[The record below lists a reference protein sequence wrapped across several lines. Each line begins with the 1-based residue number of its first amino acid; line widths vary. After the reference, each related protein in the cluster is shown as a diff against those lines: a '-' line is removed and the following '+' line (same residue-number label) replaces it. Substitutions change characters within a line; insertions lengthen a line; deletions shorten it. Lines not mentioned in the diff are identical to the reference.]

1 MPTEVLAKSYLRTP
15 EPAAARRS
23 RGPVA
28 AVAAFDMPRD
38 PVRAMPVPA
47 QRRKSTALRMP
58 SRTTPVSLPVIG
70 GMLRVADVATTLLAA
85 LVAFMLTEPDLP
97 LPAGYYAAIAVL
109 GGLVVAN
116 VLHLLGSYRTDLLR
130 SGNLAVSRI
139 LMAGAVMAA
148 TVAGVMT
155 MSGMPL
161 ESSMIWL
168 ALWGIIGL
176 LPPLVSRALLAE
188 RIEYWRQS
196 GRLQQRIAVFG
207 AGPVGQGYLRRVNGD
222 TADCR
227 IIGVYDDRQQRLP
240 DLCMGHAI
248 RGNCDDLVADIRQ
261 GHIDQVVIALP
272 LSAERRIGA
281 IVDTLRQVAVDIS
294 LCLDA
299 DGWRPAECPDGEA
312 ALLALERRPLRDW
325 KGIAKDIEDRI
336 VAGAILVMITPLL
349 AAIAALIR
357 LDSPGPVLFRQKRHG
372 LNNELIEVLKFRTMY
387 HHASDPN
394 AAQLTRRNDPR
405 VTRIGAFLRRTSLD
419 ELPQFI
425 NVLRG
430 EMSVVG
436 PRPHAV
442 SAKAGGLL
450 YADAVRNY
458 NWRHRMKPG
467 ITGWAQVSGWRGE
480 TERVEQIQKRVEHDI
495 YYIENWS
502 VLMDLQIIL
511 STILGG
517 FAGKNAY

>member
-1 MPTEVLAKSYLRTP
+1 
-15 EPAAARRS
+15 
-23 RGPVA
+23 
-28 AVAAFDMPRD
+28 
-38 PVRAMPVPA
+38 
-47 QRRKSTALRMP
+47 
-58 SRTTPVSLPVIG
+58 
-70 GMLRVADVATTLLAA
+70 
-85 LVAFMLTEPDLP
+85 
-97 LPAGYYAAIAVL
+97 
-109 GGLVVAN
+109 
-116 VLHLLGSYRTDLLR
+116 
-130 SGNLAVSRI
+130 
-139 LMAGAVMAA
+139 
-148 TVAGVMT
+148 
-155 MSGMPL
+155 
-161 ESSMIWL
+161 
-168 ALWGIIGL
+168 
-176 LPPLVSRALLAE
+176 
-188 RIEYWRQS
+188 
-196 GRLQQRIAVFG
+196 
-207 AGPVGQGYLRRVNGD
+207 
-222 TADCR
+222 
-227 IIGVYDDRQQRLP
+227 
-240 DLCMGHAI
+240 
-248 RGNCDDLVADIRQ
+248 
-261 GHIDQVVIALP
+261 
-272 LSAERRIGA
+272 
-281 IVDTLRQVAVDIS
+281 
-294 LCLDA
+294 
-299 DGWRPAECPDGEA
+299 
-312 ALLALERRPLRDW
+312 
-325 KGIAKDIEDRI
+325 
-336 VAGAILVMITPLL
+336 MITPLL

>member
-1 MPTEVLAKSYLRTP
+1 MQ
-15 EPAAARRS
+15 
-23 RGPVA
+23 
-28 AVAAFDMPRD
+28 RD
-38 PVRAMPVPA
+38 RVRLLPVPA
-47 QRRKSTALRMP
+47 QRRESAALRMP
-58 SRTTPVSLPVIG
+58 LPVSLPVIG
-70 GMLRVADVATTLLAA
+70 GMLRVADIATTLLAA
-85 LVAFMLTEPDLP
+85 LVAFLLTEPDLP
-97 LPAGYYAAIAVL
+97 LPPGYYAAMAAF

-116 VLHLLGSYRTDLLR
+116 VLHLLGSYRTELLR
-130 SGNLAVSRI
+130 SGSLAVGRI
-139 LMAGAVMAA
+139 LTAGTVMA
-148 TVAGVMT
+148 VAVVVVMA
-155 MSGMPL
+155 MGGPPL
-161 ESSMIWL
+161 GNSLVWL

-188 RIEYWRQS
+188 RMEYWRQS
-196 GRLQQRIAVFG
+196 GRLQQRIAIFG
-207 AGPVGQGYLRRVNGD
+207 AGPVGQGYLRRMNGGR
-222 TADCR
+222 ADAR
-227 IIGVYDDRQQRLP
+227 IVGVYDDRRQRLP

-248 RGNCDDLVADIRQ
+248 RGTCEDLMAEIRQ

-281 IVDTLRQVAVDIS
+281 IVDILRQVAVDIS

-299 DGWRPAECPDGEA
+299 DGLRPAGCSDGDIP
-312 ALLALERRPLRDW
+312 LLALERRPLRDW
-325 KGIAKDIEDRI
+325 KGFAKNVEDRI
-336 VAGAILVMITPLL
+336 VAGTILLMIAPLL
-349 AAIAALIR
+349 AAIAVLIR

-394 AAQLTRRNDPR
+394 AVQLTRRNDPR

-450 YADAVRNY
+450 YADAVWNY

-502 VLMDLQIIL
+502 VLMDLRIIL
-511 STILGG
+511 RTILGG